1 MRKVQFA
8 ALALSAV
15 LALFVGVW
23 AYVFPQSFYD
33 VFPGIPG
40 PWVSVDGPFN
50 EHLVRDVGGMYLALA
65 AASIAGLI
73 WRSPVAYR
81 LLGIAWTVFGALHF
95 LYHVLHL
102 DHMTP
107 VDAVGEVISLLVSLL
122 LGVILLLP
130 AGTDRKA
137 VTQ

>member
-1 MRKVQFA
+1 MRKAQFA

-23 AYVFPQSFYD
+23 AYVLPQSFYD
-33 VFPGIPG
+33 LFPGIPG

-65 AASIAGLI
+65 AASVAGLI

-95 LYHVLHL
+95 VYHVLHL

-107 VDAVGEVISLLVSLL
+107 VDAVGEAISLLVSLL

-130 AGTDRKA
+130 AGADRKA
-137 VTQ
+137 VTR

>member
-40 PWVSVDGPFN
+40 PWVSVEAPFN

-137 VTQ
+137 VTR

>member
-1 MRKVQFA
+1 MRKAQFA

-73 WRSPVAYR
+73 WRGPVAYR

-107 VDAVGEVISLLVSLL
+107 VDAVGELISLLVSLL
-122 LGVILLLP
+122 LGVLLLLP
-130 AGTDRKA
+130 GGTDRKS
-137 VTQ
+137 VTR